1 MRRSGISLVLVG
13 ALGGCL
19 PTNFV
24 VPTGAEKKP
33 ATDKSAT
40 VNAESPRKPIAPVT
54 AAQINPANAREKAQD
69 LRGEMEND
77 LLNHIE
83 GQDKKDS

>member
-1 MRRSGISLVLVG
+1 MSRSGIALVLAG
-13 ALGGCL
+13 LLGGCM

-24 VPTGAEKKP
+24 VPNAAEKKP
-33 ATDKSAT
+33 AAADKLSG
-40 VNAESPRKPIAPVT
+40 AEGPRKPIAPVT
-54 AAQINPANAREKAQD
+54 AAQITPTNAHEKAQD

-83 GQDKKDS
+83 GQDKKD

>member
-1 MRRSGISLVLVG
+1 MSRSGIALVLV
-13 ALGGCL
+13 ALLGGCL

-24 VPTGAEKKP
+24 LPNGAEKKP
-33 ATDKSAT
+33 TTTDKPA
-40 VNAESPRKPIAPVT
+40 VAEAPRKPIAPVT
-54 AAQINPANAREKAQD
+54 AGQITPANAHEKAQD

-83 GQDKKDS
+83 GQDK

>member
-1 MRRSGISLVLVG
+1 MMRSGIALVLV
-13 ALGGCL
+13 ALLGGCM

-24 VPTGAEKKP
+24 LPNGAEKKP
-33 ATDKSAT
+33 VTTDNPPAPKA
-40 VNAESPRKPIAPVT
+40 PPKPIAPVT
-54 AAQINPANAREKAQD
+54 AGQITPANAHDKAQD

-83 GQDKKDS
+83 GQDKKD

>member
-1 MRRSGISLVLVG
+1 MRRNAIALVLVG

-24 VPTGAEKKP
+24 VPSGAEKKP
-33 ATDKSAT
+33 ATEKP
-40 VNAESPRKPIAPVT
+40 VAEAPRKPIAQVT
-54 AAQINPANAREKAQD
+54 AAQINQANAHDKAQD
-69 LRGEMEND
+69 LRSEMEND

-83 GQDKKDS
+83 GQDKKD

>member
-1 MRRSGISLVLVG
+1 MRRSGIAPVLV
-13 ALGGCL
+13 ALLGGCL

-24 VPTGAEKKP
+24 LPNGAEKKP
-33 ATDKSAT
+33 SISEKPP
-40 VNAESPRKPIAPVT
+40 VAEAPRKPIAPVT
-54 AAQINPANAREKAQD
+54 AGQITAANAQEKAQD

-83 GQDKKDS
+83 GQDKKD

>member
-1 MRRSGISLVLVG
+1 MRRSGIALVLVG

-24 VPTGAEKKP
+24 APAGTEKKP
-33 ATDKSAT
+33 ATDKSAI
-40 VNAESPRKPIAPVT
+40 VNAEAPRKPTAPVT
-54 AAQINPANAREKAQD
+54 AAQINQANAHEKAQD

-83 GQDKKDS
+83 GQDKKD